1 MEKRYQVF
9 VSSTFTD
16 LEIERQRVMQI
27 LMKLDCIPAGMELFP
42 AADEEQWAFIQ
53 KIIDDCDYY
62 LLIVGGRYGSMT
74 AEGVSFT
81 EKEYD
86 YAVSKGIYVV
96 ALLHGDPEQLTVAK
110 SEKDQ
115 AAREKL
121 AAFREKARGG
131 RLVKTWTSAAELLQ
145 EVTLSL
151 VHAIKVHPRHGWVR
165 GGSTANPEL
174 LAQINDLRQT
184 NDQLR
189 LQLAE
194 ASSAQVANLN
204 LAPAES
210 LFEVSG
216 DFTRSGRDH
225 HTWKSKL
232 SWNQII
238 GIIAP
243 NLLQPTNESHVRRN
257 FVHAVRAF
265 IHQDAGYNATINQ
278 TVFDTMKVQ
287 LIALGYIE
295 VKSLATTDQTMAL
308 FWILTPTGR
317 QVMLQMRTI
326 QASPAIQASPPDKT

>member
-16 LEIERQRVMQI
+16 LEKERHGIMQT

-42 AADEEQWAFIQ
+42 ATDEEQWAFIQ
-53 KIIDDCDYY
+53 KVIDDCDYY
-62 LLIVGGRYGSMT
+62 LLIIGGRYGST
-74 AEGVSFT
+74 TTEGISFT

-96 ALLHGDPEQLTVAK
+96 ALLHGDPDQLPVAK
-110 SEKDQ
+110 SEKNQ

-121 AAFREKARGG
+121 AAFREKASGG
-131 RLVKTWTSAAELLQ
+131 RLVKPWTSAAELIQ
-145 EVTLSL
+145 EMTLSL
-151 VHAIKVHPRHGWVR
+151 VHAFKVHPRPGWVR
-165 GGSTANPEL
+165 GGFTASPEL
-174 LAQINDLRQT
+174 LEQLNNLRQA

-189 LQLAE
+189 AQLAE
-194 ASSAQVANLN
+194 ANSAQIASLD

-210 LFEVSG
+210 LYELHGTCQFGNREE
-216 DFTRSGRDH
+216 R
-225 HTWKSKL
+225 TWRGML

-243 NLLQPTNESHVRRN
+243 NLLQPTNEARVRLD

-265 IHQDAGYNATINQ
+265 IHQDAGYSATINQ

-295 VKSLATTDQTMAL
+295 VKSLAAANDTMAL

-317 QVMLQMRTI
+317 QVMLKMRTI
-326 QASPAIQASPPDKT
+326 QASPTDKT

>member
-1 MEKRYQVF
+1 
-9 VSSTFTD
+9 
-16 LEIERQRVMQI
+16 
-27 LMKLDCIPAGMELFP
+27 MELFP

-53 KIIDDCDYY
+53 KVIDDCDYY
-62 LLIVGGRYGSMT
+62 LLIVGGRYGSLT

-96 ALLHGDPEQLTVAK
+96 VLLHGDPEQLTVAK

-131 RLVKTWTSAAELLQ
+131 RLVKTWTSPAELLQ

-174 LAQINDLRQT
+174 LVQINDLRQT
-184 NDQLR
+184 NEQLR

-194 ASSAQVANLN
+194 ASSAQVATLN

-210 LFEVSG
+210 LFEVHG
-216 DFTRSGRDH
+216 EFTMDGRAH
-225 HTWKSKL
+225 RTWKSKL

-238 GIIAP
+238 GIVAP
-243 NLLQPTNESHVRRN
+243 NLLQPTNEAHVRID
-257 FVHAVRAF
+257 FVRAVRAF

-278 TVFDTMKVQ
+278 T
-287 LIALGYIE
+287 G
-295 VKSLATTDQTMAL
+295 MAL
-308 FWILTPTGR
+308 R
-317 QVMLQMRTI
+317 QR
-326 QASPAIQASPPDKT
+326 